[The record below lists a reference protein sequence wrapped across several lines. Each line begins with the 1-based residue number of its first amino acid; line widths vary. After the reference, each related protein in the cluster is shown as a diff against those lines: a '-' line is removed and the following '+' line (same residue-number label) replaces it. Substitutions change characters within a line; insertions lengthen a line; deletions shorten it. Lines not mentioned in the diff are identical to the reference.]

1 MKTIAEQLI
10 EAQAAHAKAVADLE
24 AAGKATL
31 AMTGERDALAAQVKT
46 LTEEKAALVAA
57 HGAVLAEV
65 SGKLTTE
72 QAAHAATQTALAEA
86 TKKLANPAY
95 RIASAPGDKTAV
107 PEGGTP
113 AAGPDLTQAQAQAEY
128 RALKTGEEQKA
139 YRVKNWRVLG
149 CDEEK

>member
-10 EAQAAHAKAVADLE
+10 EAQAEYAKAVSDLG

-31 AMTGERDALAAQVKT
+31 AMAGERDALAAQVKT
-46 LTEEKAALVAA
+46 FADEKAALVAA
-57 HGAVLAEV
+57 HGAALAEV
-65 SGKLTTE
+65 SGKLTAE
-72 QAAHAATQTALAEA
+72 QTAHAATQTALAEA
-86 TKKLANPAY
+86 NKKLANPAY
-95 RIASAPGDKTAV
+95 RIASAPGDASGV

-128 RALKTGEEQKA
+128 AALKTAEEKKA

-149 CDEEK
+149 CDEER

>member
-10 EAQAAHAKAVADLE
+10 EAQSALAKAVADLE

-31 AMTGERDALAAQVKT
+31 AMTGERDALAVQVKT

-57 HGAVLAEV
+57 HGAALAEV
-65 SGKLTTE
+65 SGKLTAE
-72 QAAHAATQTALAEA
+72 QTAHAATQTALAEA
-86 TKKLANPAY
+86 NKKLASPAY
-95 RIASAPGDKTAV
+95 RIASAAGDKTGV

-113 AAGPDLTQAQAQAEY
+113 GNGTELTQAQAQKEY
-128 RALKTGEEQKA
+128 SALKTAEEKKE